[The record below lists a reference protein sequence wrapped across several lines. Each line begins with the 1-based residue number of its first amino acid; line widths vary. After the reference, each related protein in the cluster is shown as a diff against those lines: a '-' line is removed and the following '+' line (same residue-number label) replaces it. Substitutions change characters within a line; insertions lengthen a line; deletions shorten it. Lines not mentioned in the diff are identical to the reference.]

1 MLVNT
6 ARTIALEAAMATRE
20 FAVKGRKEPFIAVNE
35 VSLRL
40 YEGESLALVG
50 ESGSGKTTL
59 ARMML
64 GLLEPTRGDL
74 QVFGREISTYS
85 RLHLASLVQPV
96 FQDPYASL
104 NPRKRLIDIISM
116 PLRAAH
122 KASRDEVE
130 ARVEDILRK
139 VELPASFVRRF
150 PHELSGG
157 QRQRVAIARA
167 LINEPRILVCDEPT
181 SALDVSVQA
190 QILELLKQL
199 RVELGL
205 SYLVVTHNIGVVSEL
220 CDRVAVMY
228 HGKLVEDGPVGNV
241 LRAPVHDY
249 TRRLLSAVLPVDPD
263 QARALLL
270 AAFIPLENR
279 PS

>member
-85 RLHLASLVQPV
+85 RLRLASLVQPV

-104 NPRKRLIDIISM
+104 NPRKRLVDIISM

-122 KASRDEVE
+122 KVGRDEVE

-139 VELPASFVRRF
+139 VELPSSFARRF

-228 HGKLVEDGPVGNV
+228 HGKLVEDGPVENV
-241 LRAPVHDY
+241 LRAPAHDY
-249 TRRLLSAVLPVDPD
+249 TRRLLSAVLPVNPD

-270 AAFIPLENR
+270 AVSIPPENR